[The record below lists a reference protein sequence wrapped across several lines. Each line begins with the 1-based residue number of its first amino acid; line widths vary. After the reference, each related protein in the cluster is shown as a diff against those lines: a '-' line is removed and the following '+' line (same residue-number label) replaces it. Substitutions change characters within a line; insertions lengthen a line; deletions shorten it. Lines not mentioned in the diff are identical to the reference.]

1 MDYFNL
7 EAEGIKPNSMQRR
20 ALKELRRNR
29 DLGIKQAFLISST
42 GSGYTSFAYNIGAGG
57 LISGVYTFFTRNT
70 GSYLGKICFWIL
82 IILIVIIVQAI
93 QELGLY
99 IAKK

>member
-20 ALKELRRNR
+20 VLKELRRNR

-42 GSGYTSFAYNIGAGG
+42 GSGYTSWCWWLNFRCLHLLYKKYGFLFRKDMFLDINYINRNNCSGHSGAWT
-57 LISGVYTFFTRNT
+57 IYS
-70 GSYLGKICFWIL
+70 
-82 IILIVIIVQAI
+82 
-93 QELGLY
+93 
-99 IAKK
+99 KKVDK